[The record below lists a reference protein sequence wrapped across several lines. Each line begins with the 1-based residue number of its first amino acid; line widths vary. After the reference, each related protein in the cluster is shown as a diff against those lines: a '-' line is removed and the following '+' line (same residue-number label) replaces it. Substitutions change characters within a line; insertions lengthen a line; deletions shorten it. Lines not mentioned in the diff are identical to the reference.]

1 LLVAEPD
8 RQPATGT
15 GSDLR
20 AQIQAR
26 VEQRR
31 QAGQLPRG
39 HLQMSR
45 SRTAGSIDGHPVDAA
60 EGTARPPQGSQGG
73 RHAQANG
80 KSVAERAA
88 ADRGATARA
97 AADTSDRLTQAD
109 TSDRLDQAGTAE
121 RLGAVNGASAAM
133 NGTGVTERTRQ
144 AAEPALPAEPSGI
157 LPATSGQPT
166 PELSRPPAGESA
178 LRPEAKTTPARQF
191 RIRPE
196 QPAGTGRRR
205 HAATASGPSL
215 LDRAV
220 RWMLLLAITAAAVFG
235 LRQYVIA
242 SYYIPS
248 ASMETTLHGCPGC
261 QPDMV
266 LVDKL
271 SYRFKSVNRSDVVV
285 FARPPQAPPEDKQ
298 LIKRVIGLPGEVVS
312 GHDGHVF
319 VDNKELVEPYVN
331 PACHGTADFAAV
343 RVPTNR
349 YFVMGDNRCDSFDS
363 RMFGTI
369 PRSAVIGKAFA
380 VIWPV
385 HHLRWL

>member
-1 LLVAEPD
+1 
-8 RQPATGT
+8 
-15 GSDLR
+15 
-20 AQIQAR
+20 
-26 VEQRR
+26 
-31 QAGQLPRG
+31 
-39 HLQMSR
+39 MSR
-45 SRTAGSIDGHPVDAA
+45 SRTAESIDGHPVDAV
-60 EGTARPPQGSQGG
+60 EGAARAPHGSQGG
-73 RHAQANG
+73 RHALANG
-80 KSVAERAA
+80 KPVAEPGSAG
-88 ADRGATARA
+88 RGVIARA
-97 AADTSDRLTQAD
+97 AANTSDRLDQAGTAD
-109 TSDRLDQAGTAE
+109 RLDQAGTADRLDQAGTAE
-121 RLGAVNGASAAM
+121 RLDQAGTSDDLEAGTADGLDAGTAESLGAMNGASAAM
-133 NGTGVTERTRQ
+133 NGTGVTEGTRP
-144 AAEPALPAEPSGI
+144 AANSALPVEPTGI

-166 PELSRPPAGESA
+166 AELSRPQAADSA
-178 LRPEAKTTPARQF
+178 LSPRATTTPVRQF
-191 RIRPE
+191 RTRPE

-205 HAATASGPSL
+205 HAATASGPRL

-220 RWMLLLAITAAAVFG
+220 RWILLLAVTAAAVFG

-343 RVPTNR
+343 RVPVNR